1 MDIGKLFNG
10 IAVIVDNEIENKT
23 SAIYKIKE
31 LIEAKNIPVAVYSQ
45 IPQLDVIPALSGA
58 SFIILDWDYTN
69 GEAEVGED
77 ERVVIPDALTTSNE
91 ERLIAFIKK
100 ILSEIF
106 VPVFISFGNNSKT
119 SSKVNAGIQCCI
131 LNGSLKVFHS
141 RKLNWGCLSSS

>member
-31 LIEAKNIPVAVYSQ
+31 LIEAKNIPVAVYSE

-106 VPVFISFGNNSKT
+106 VPVFIGAVKIYAQN
-119 SSKVNAGIQCCI
+119 
-131 LNGSLKVFHS
+131 
-141 RKLNWGCLSSS
+141 CLQAPAE

>member
-31 LIEAKNIPVAVYSQ
+31 LIEAKNIPVAVYSE

-91 ERLIAFIKK
+91 ERLIAFINRS
-100 ILSEIF
+100 IQ
-106 VPVFISFGNNSKT
+106 
-119 SSKVNAGIQCCI
+119 SSPHATFRPQV
-131 LNGSLKVFHS
+131 
-141 RKLNWGCLSSS
+141 

>member
-31 LIEAKNIPVAVYSQ
+31 LIEAKNIPVAVYSE

-91 ERLIAFIKK
+91 ERLIAFI
-100 ILSEIF
+100 IEASNPVPTPLLGHGCRSSQEITGSPTPFSTSNHYLWICASASFSLSNPNI
-106 VPVFISFGNNSKT
+106 
-119 SSKVNAGIQCCI
+119 AA
-131 LNGSLKVFHS
+131 
-141 RKLNWGCLSSS
+141 